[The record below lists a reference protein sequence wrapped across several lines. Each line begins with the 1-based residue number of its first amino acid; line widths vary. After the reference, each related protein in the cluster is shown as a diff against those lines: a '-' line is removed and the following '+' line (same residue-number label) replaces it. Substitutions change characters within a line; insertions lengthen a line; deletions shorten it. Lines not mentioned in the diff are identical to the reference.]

1 VRRRL
6 RVRAQAGY
14 EASQEILGLGRV
26 FQRSPL
32 WDRKRSLQLIPMDS
46 YSETLNTIYNLRGGV
61 IDLRLD
67 RMNQALALF
76 DHPEKQFPSFHIA
89 GTNGKGST
97 AAMLHRILSRSGYR
111 VALYTS
117 PHLVSFTE
125 RIRVGDEE
133 IVPNEV
139 VALAQEIW
147 DRTAAANVPLTFFE
161 FVTVMAFIHFARR
174 KIDVAVVEVGLGGRL
189 DATNLVRPTVS
200 LISTISK
207 DHEAYLGSD
216 LLSIAREKGGI
227 IKQGIPAV
235 CGALPADVAALLKD
249 IADERNAP
257 SYFLGRDF
265 TFSLK
270 NEDLFDYRGLKWH
283 LIDLDVALRGKHQKR
298 NAALALAG
306 LEIAAHDFPVNESA
320 LREGLRAVRWPGRFE
335 IVREHPA
342 IVLDGA
348 HIGEGVR
355 ALIEELESFREQRKV
370 RLLFAAMEDK
380 DWRLMLESLSAVV
393 DEIILTRVNME
404 RCADPFHLASQ
415 LGGKIPHRAIGN
427 APAALE
433 YVLDR
438 ADSDD
443 IILVAG
449 SLYLIGEI
457 RPLVQEI
464 AAGSPFKKSS

>member
-1 VRRRL
+1 
-6 RVRAQAGY
+6 
-14 EASQEILGLGRV
+14 
-26 FQRSPL
+26 
-32 WDRKRSLQLIPMDS
+32 MDS

-189 DATNLVRPTVS
+189 DATNLVRPVVS

-216 LLSIAREKGGI
+216 LLSIAREKG
-227 IKQGIPAV
+227 
-235 CGALPADVAALLKD
+235 
-249 IADERNAP
+249 
-257 SYFLGRDF
+257 
-265 TFSLK
+265 
-270 NEDLFDYRGLKWH
+270 
-283 LIDLDVALRGKHQKR
+283 
-298 NAALALAG
+298 
-306 LEIAAHDFPVNESA
+306 ES
-320 LREGLRAVRWPGRFE
+320 
-335 IVREHPA
+335 
-342 IVLDGA
+342 
-348 HIGEGVR
+348 
-355 ALIEELESFREQRKV
+355 
-370 RLLFAAMEDK
+370 
-380 DWRLMLESLSAVV
+380 
-393 DEIILTRVNME
+393 
-404 RCADPFHLASQ
+404 
-415 LGGKIPHRAIGN
+415 
-427 APAALE
+427 
-433 YVLDR
+433 
-438 ADSDD
+438 
-443 IILVAG
+443 
-449 SLYLIGEI
+449 
-457 RPLVQEI
+457 
-464 AAGSPFKKSS
+464 

>member
-1 VRRRL
+1 
-6 RVRAQAGY
+6 
-14 EASQEILGLGRV
+14 
-26 FQRSPL
+26 
-32 WDRKRSLQLIPMDS
+32 MDS

-97 AAMLHRILSRSGYR
+97 AAMLHRILSQSGYR

-125 RIRVGDEE
+125 RIRIGAKE
-133 IVPNEV
+133 IAPNEV

-147 DRTAAANVPLTFFE
+147 DRTAAANVLLTFFE
-161 FVTVMAFIHFARR
+161 FVTVMAFIYFARR

-189 DATNLVRPTVS
+189 DATNLVRPVVS

-235 CGALPADVAALLKD
+235 CGALPTNVAALLKD
-249 IADERNAP
+249 IAGERNAP

-270 NEDLFDYRGLKWH
+270 NEDLFDYRGLKWR
-283 LIDLDVALRGKHQKR
+283 LSDLDVALRGKHQKR

-320 LREGLRAVRWPGRFE
+320 LREGLRTVRWPGRFE
-335 IVREHPA
+335 IVRDHLT

-348 HIGEGVR
+348 HNGEGVR
-355 ALIEELESFREQRKV
+355 ALIEELASFREQRKV

-380 DWRLMLESLSAVV
+380 DWRLMLESLSEVV
-393 DEIILTRVNME
+393 DEIVLTRVNME

-415 LGGKIPHRAIGN
+415 LSGKIPHRAIGN
-427 APAALE
+427 APSALE

-438 ADSDD
+438 AESDD
-443 IILVAG
+443 IILIAG

-464 AAGSPFKKSS
+464 AAGKSV

>member
-1 VRRRL
+1 
-6 RVRAQAGY
+6 
-14 EASQEILGLGRV
+14 
-26 FQRSPL
+26 
-32 WDRKRSLQLIPMDS
+32 MDA

-76 DHPEKQFPSFHIA
+76 EHPEKQFPSFHIA

-97 AAMLHRILSRSGYR
+97 AAMLHRILCQSGYHA
-111 VALYTS
+111 ALYTS

-133 IVPNEV
+133 IAPNEV

-147 DRTAAANVPLTFFE
+147 DRTGAAHVSLTFFE
-161 FVTVMAFIHFARR
+161 FVTVMAFVHFARR

-189 DATNLVRPTVS
+189 DATNLVRPVVS

-227 IKQGIPAV
+227 IKQGIPVV
-235 CGALPADVAALLKD
+235 CGALPTDVAALLKH
-249 IADERNAP
+249 IADEHNAP
-257 SYFLGRDF
+257 AYFFSSDF

-270 NEDLFDYRGLKWH
+270 NNGRFDYRGLKWR
-283 LIDLDVALRGKHQKR
+283 LIDLIVALRGRHQKR

-306 LEIAAHDFPVNESA
+306 LEIATRDFPVPEAA
-320 LREGLRAVRWPGRFE
+320 LREGLKTVRWPGRFE
-335 IVREHPA
+335 IVQDHPA

-348 HIGEGVR
+348 HNGEGVR
-355 ALIEELESFREQRKV
+355 ALIEELENFREQRRVK
-370 RLLFAAMEDK
+370 LLFASMEDK
-380 DWRLMLESLSAVV
+380 DWRLMLESLSEVV
-393 DEIILTRVNME
+393 DEIVLTRVNMG
-404 RCADPFHLASQ
+404 RCADPFYLASQ
-415 LGGKIPHRAIGN
+415 LGGNVAHRAIGN
-427 APAALE
+427 ARSALD
-433 YVLDR
+433 YVLDG
-438 ADSDD
+438 ADSNDV
-443 IILVAG
+443 ILIAG

-457 RPLVQEI
+457 RPIVQEI
-464 AAGSPFKKSS
+464 AAAKSGKKK

>member
-1 VRRRL
+1 
-6 RVRAQAGY
+6 
-14 EASQEILGLGRV
+14 
-26 FQRSPL
+26 
-32 WDRKRSLQLIPMDS
+32 MDS

-189 DATNLVRPTVS
+189 DATNLVRPLVS
-200 LISTISK
+200 LISTISR
-207 DHEAYLGSD
+207 DHEAYLGYD

-227 IKQGIPAV
+227 IKQDVPVV
-235 CGALPADVAALLKD
+235 CGALPTRRRSPA
-249 IADERNAP
+249 
-257 SYFLGRDF
+257 
-265 TFSLK
+265 
-270 NEDLFDYRGLKWH
+270 
-283 LIDLDVALRGKHQKR
+283 KR
-298 NAALALAG
+298 YC
-306 LEIAAHDFPVNESA
+306 
-320 LREGLRAVRWPGRFE
+320 R
-335 IVREHPA
+335 
-342 IVLDGA
+342 
-348 HIGEGVR
+348 
-355 ALIEELESFREQRKV
+355 
-370 RLLFAAMEDK
+370 
-380 DWRLMLESLSAVV
+380 
-393 DEIILTRVNME
+393 
-404 RCADPFHLASQ
+404 
-415 LGGKIPHRAIGN
+415 
-427 APAALE
+427 
-433 YVLDR
+433 
-438 ADSDD
+438 
-443 IILVAG
+443 
-449 SLYLIGEI
+449 
-457 RPLVQEI
+457 
-464 AAGSPFKKSS
+464 

>member
-1 VRRRL
+1 
-6 RVRAQAGY
+6 
-14 EASQEILGLGRV
+14 
-26 FQRSPL
+26 
-32 WDRKRSLQLIPMDS
+32 MDS
-46 YSETLNTIYNLRGGV
+46 YSETLTTIYNLRGGV

-76 DHPEKQFPSFHIA
+76 DHPERQFPSFHIA

-97 AAMLHRILSRSGYR
+97 AAMLHRILSQSGYR

-133 IVPNEV
+133 IAPNEV

-147 DRTAAANVPLTFFE
+147 NRTAAANVPLTFFE
-161 FVTVMAFIHFARR
+161 FVTVMAFIYFARR
-174 KIDVAVVEVGLGGRL
+174 KVDVAVVEVGLGGRL
-189 DATNLVRPTVS
+189 DATNLVRPVVS

-235 CGALPADVAALLKD
+235 CGALPTEVAALLKD
-249 IADERNAP
+249 IADERAAP
-257 SYFLGRDF
+257 AYFLGRDF
-265 TFSLK
+265 IFSLK
-270 NEDLFDYRGLKWH
+270 NEDRFDYRGLKWR
-283 LIDLDVALRGKHQKR
+283 LSDLDIALRGKHQKR

-306 LEIAAHDFPVNESA
+306 LEIAAREFPVNESA
-320 LREGLRAVRWPGRFE
+320 LREGLKTVRWPGRFE
-335 IVREHPA
+335 ILRDKPT

-348 HIGEGVR
+348 HNGEGVR
-355 ALIEELESFREQRKV
+355 ALIEELESFREQRTV

-380 DWRLMLESLSAVV
+380 DWRLMLEGFSEVV
-393 DEIILTRVNME
+393 DEIVLTRVNME
-404 RCADPFHLASQ
+404 RCADPFYLASQ
-415 LGGKIPHRAIGN
+415 LSGKIPHRAIGN
-427 APAALE
+427 APSALE
-433 YVLDR
+433 HILDR
-438 ADSDD
+438 AESDD
-443 IILVAG
+443 IILIAG
-449 SLYLIGEI
+449 SLYLIGEM

-464 AAGSPFKKSS
+464 APGSPFKKSS